1 MKECPKCERVSS
13 DTAERCDCGYD
24 FRGGALDSK
33 NRAKRLIREVVK
45 GIAGITA
52 VVWFLAPITRFHGLV
67 VFAVST
73 VVLLIC
79 GLLIGALRE

>member
-1 MKECPKCERVSS
+1 MSS

-33 NRAKRLIREVVK
+33 NRAKRLVREIVK

-52 VVWFLAPITRFHGLV
+52 VVWFLAPITQFPVWSCSLFR
-67 VFAVST
+67 APWST
-73 VVLLIC
+73 FEDSGIVILSGV
-79 GLLIGALRE
+79 